1 MKLLPQ
7 TFLLIIEL
15 LLRLIPHLLH
25 KPLLPYYLIL
35 FNLPESPLF
44 LNLYHL
50 QLLIKLLFPES
61 LLEPCPLGHLLHL
74 PRLLSHRLPNQLALE
89 SLLVILAPPLLLQDA
104 VPVSLLSLSRLKI
117 GLELPECV
125 IRLLLLQELQQL
137 LVGFELHVRDVL
149 VLETRFEVVLGLP
162 RFLDKF
168 FLCYSSLFPLEIFLP
183 KQGLFNALLDLLDV
197 LEFRQPR
204 DLL

>member
-50 QLLIKLLFPES
+50 QLLIEFLLSES
-61 LLEPCPLGHLLHL
+61 LFKPCSLGHLLHL
-74 PRLLSHRLPNQLALE
+74 PRLLRHRLSNELTLE
-89 SLLVILAPPLLLQDA
+89 SLLVVLAPPLLLQYA
-104 VPVSLLSLSRLKI
+104 VPV
-117 GLELPECV
+117 
-125 IRLLLLQELQQL
+125 RLLP
-137 LVGFELHVRDVL
+137 
-149 VLETRFEVVLGLP
+149 LP
-162 RFLDKF
+162 RLQV
-168 FLCYSSLFPLEIFLP
+168 SLQLS
-183 KQGLFNALLDLLDV
+183 
-197 LEFRQPR
+197 
-204 DLL
+204 